1 MRGFRLSDRMEAVA
15 ELVPFG
21 VRVADVGCDHA
32 YVSIYLA
39 DHKGCTVYAMD
50 LREGPLKIARENI
63 KEAGL
68 EEKIKV
74 IKSDG
79 LKGISEGEIDTVVIA
94 GMGGL
99 LIRDILDSSRNIV
112 SGLKYLILQPQSE
125 ISDLRRF
132 IHFIGFDIVDEDMV
146 WDDGKP
152 YFMMRCEKTFEKP
165 SWSDIEYSYG
175 RRLIEKKHTG
185 LSVYLNR
192 RLDTLKEIEKNLKNS
207 CLSEKVRERI
217 ATIEQ
222 EEVGIRGVLDQIAK
236 EDN

>member
-15 ELVPFG
+15 EMVPFG

-39 DHKGCTVYAMD
+39 DHKGCTVYATD
-50 LREGPLKIARENI
+50 LRDGPLAIAMENI

-68 EEKIKV
+68 EEKIDI

-79 LKGISEGEIDTVVIA
+79 LKGIEAGDIDAVVIA

-99 LIRDILDSSRNIV
+99 LIRDILDSSKNTV
-112 SGLKYLILQPQSE
+112 DDLKYLILQPQSE
-125 ISDLRRF
+125 ISELRRF
-132 IHFIGFDIVDEDMV
+132 IHSIGFDMVDEDMV

-152 YFMMRCEKTFEKP
+152 YFMMRCEKASKILC
-165 SWSDIEYSYG
+165 WSDIEYSYG
-175 RRLIEKKHTG
+175 KRLIEKKHPG
-185 LSVYLNR
+185 LLVYLKR

-207 CLSEKVRERI
+207 CMSEKVKERI

-222 EEVGIRGVLDQIAK
+222 EEMGIKDVLSRFAK
-236 EDN
+236 EED